1 MDNAVGRGLAPAA
14 SAECRVQSAECRVQ
28 NAELENVEQPLLM
41 GEVAGAKRVT
51 ERDFEEIEVASKV
64 ESRRIYKRSRC
75 SASPYGFDFGQALR
89 SG

>member
-1 MDNAVGRGLAPAA
+1 M
-14 SAECRVQSAECRVQ
+14 QS
-28 NAELENVEQPLLM
+28 AELENVEQPLLM

-51 ERDFEEIEVASKV
+51 ERGFEEIEVAGAKRVTERDFEEIEVAPKV
-64 ESRRIYKRSRC
+64 ESRRTDTRSRC